1 VPLTGAADAPDDP
14 ASPMPAAAKPTIKI
28 VRIMISPSISTAPN
42 AFLLMHSLSRAV
54 LPSLLFFY
62 LQTAIADII
71 IALNLVF
78 STLPSFICCSFL
90 TYFSVI
96 YHTQALMSTAGA
108 TV

>member
-1 VPLTGAADAPDDP
+1 PDARRRQTDNQDRSHHDISFDHHRPQCVLADALFVESSS
-14 ASPMPAAAKPTIKI
+14 AFAAI
-28 VRIMISPSISTAPN
+28 
-42 AFLLMHSLSRAV
+42 
-54 LPSLLFFY
+54 FY